1 MQKAPDAFRSIGEV
15 AQLVGVA
22 PHVLR
27 YWEAQFPQLSPVKRA
42 DGRRYYRP
50 EDVQLA
56 AGLCEVMREE
66 GLTIRGAKRLIAM
79 DRGAALRQRGERR
92 LGEQIGGTRTA
103 KPRSARKTPDKAQ
116 GKAPDKAAGKL
127 PAKAAKPAAPLP
139 LAGATAAGPPTVTV
153 TATAAGTG
161 KPAAADAPRRARPDA
176 PARAHPATAPQ
187 SSARDLPLF
196 TLPGDDP
203 PAWSWLARLT
213 ATASHLR
220 SRAQSLPPEARPL
233 VARLRAAR
241 SR

>member
-92 LGEQIGGTRTA
+92 LGEQIGGTRTP
-103 KPRSARKTPDKAQ
+103 KPRSARKTPDKTH
-116 GKAPDKAAGKL
+116 GTTAGKL

-176 PARAHPATAPQ
+176 PARAHTAPPPQ

-196 TLPGDDP
+196 MLPGDDP

-241 SR
+241 TR

>member
-92 LGEQIGGTRTA
+92 LGEQIRGTRTP
-103 KPRSARKTPDKAQ
+103 KPRSARKTPDKTH
-116 GKAPDKAAGKL
+116 GTTAGKL

-139 LAGATAAGPPTVTV
+139 LAGATAAGPPTVTA

-176 PARAHPATAPQ
+176 PARAHTAPPPQ

-196 TLPGDDP
+196 MLPGDDP

-241 SR
+241 TR

>member
-92 LGEQIGGTRTA
+92 LGEQIGGTRTP
-103 KPRSARKTPDKAQ
+103 KPRSSRKTP
-116 GKAPDKAAGKL
+116 GKTAGKL
-127 PAKAAKPAAPLP
+127 PAKAAKPAAPLS
-139 LAGATAAGPPTVTV
+139 LAGATAAGPSTA

-161 KPAAADAPRRARPDA
+161 MPAAADTPRRARPDA
-176 PARAHPATAPQ
+176 PARAHTAPAPQ

-241 SR
+241 TR